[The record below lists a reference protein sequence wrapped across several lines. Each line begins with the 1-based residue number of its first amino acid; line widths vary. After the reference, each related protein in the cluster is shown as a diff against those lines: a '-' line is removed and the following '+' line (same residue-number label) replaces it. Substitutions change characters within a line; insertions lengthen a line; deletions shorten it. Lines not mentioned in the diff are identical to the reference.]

1 MSFKANFPVRGDKT
15 MRGVNK
21 LVVEVRPEDGYFEK
35 AILFIRPEAQSA
47 PQKDI
52 SESAEI
58 LLSDISQNKYTKH
71 HTRLS
76 RPMFLFLG
84 IAAGS
89 LVSWLMILLIGII

>member
-1 MSFKANFPVRGDKT
+1 

-35 AILFIRPEAQSA
+35 AILFIRPEVQSS

-52 SESAEI
+52 SYSAEK
-58 LLSDISQNKYTKH
+58 LLSDIYEKKYTEPIKKKA
-71 HTRLS
+71 S
-76 RPMFLFLG
+76 RAAFLFFG

-89 LVSWLMILLIGII
+89 AISWALMILIGLI